1 MPLRQKTYVVVGP
14 AKYFDS
20 VEWLC
25 GYIHGEGGAVVTEVT
40 ENVDY
45 VINNDPE
52 SNCPEN
58 IAARELGI
66 PIITEQEFLGN
77 IY

>member
-1 MPLRQKTYVVVGP
+1 MPLRQKTYVVIGP
-14 AKYFDS
+14 TKYFDG

-25 GYIHGEGGAVVTEVT
+25 GYIHGEGGAVLTEVT

-52 SNCPEN
+52 SDCPEN

-66 PIITEQEFLGN
+66 PIITEQEFLSN